1 MLEEG
6 ILLERVEQDY
16 LLFVLRGQTINRVVS
31 VSVLEHHLLNS
42 LLPNVRHQ
50 GRLLIVVGVIIEPVG
65 LYRIG
70 SCKVTSL
77 PE

>member
-16 LLFVLRGQTINRVVS
+16 FLLVLHGQTINRVVS
-31 VSVLEHHLLNS
+31 VSVLEHHLLNG
-42 LLPNVRHQ
+42 LLPDICHQ
-50 GRLLIVVGVIIEPVG
+50 GRLLIVVGVVIEPVG
-65 LYRIG
+65 LNGLRSG
-70 SCKVTSL
+70 KVTSL